1 MATATLNGV
10 DTYYEVQGQGEP
22 VLLVPASWWP
32 SDTWNVGA
40 VPFLSQ
46 RFKTIVFDC
55 RGTGRSGKPKDG
67 YTVEQFSQDCIAL
80 LAHLGVSRCH
90 AVGFA
95 LGGQVVQAMAIERP
109 DLVATLTIA
118 ASGAGAKTLAGGP
131 RSLSPD
137 TEREIRDIGFERYIR
152 NYIENDTMAFNPK
165 FYREHPEVVAALAD
179 AVWSGQSTVEM
190 FRRHEDA
197 RLTWDTLGESRR
209 GESAGADSLRRRRR
223 REPARQHARRNG
235 KASRR
240 DDAWLRIIFD
250 SEHETY
256 DFLGRRRRVGC
267 TAGVSGS
274 PPDWSNAVIFSPR
287 TLQEIS
293 AQCLPGVSSVVAFL
307 SLPGE
312 RRRRANQKSSRGGS
326 RLYHSGG
333 LVSRRQDERLLRW
346 GRFGRRTDRDAC
358 THGEFGAHRRQRRVF
373 RSSAG
378 RAYDRA
384 ARRAVKIDFL
394 PVRQTAAFAL
404 RASRSFPTSRRCG
417 ERRSPFR
424 VSAPSTIF
432 CCAKRSAGAVS
443 IPHGMSRFSRWVQR
457 TPDLALL
464 SAAPSMR
471 RC

>member
-55 RGTGRSGKPKDG
+55 RGTGRSSKPKDG

-109 DLVATLTIA
+109 DLVATVTIA

-165 FYREHPEVVAALAD
+165 FYREHPKVVAALAD

-197 RLTWDTLGESRR
+197 RLTWDTLAKAADVNVPALILCGADDDVSRR
-209 GESAGADSLRRRRR
+209 GSTPVGTAKRLAEATPGCELFLIPNTKHMTFWDGA
-223 REPARQHARRNG
+223 
-235 KASRR
+235 
-240 DDAWLRIIFD
+240 
-250 SEHETY
+250 
-256 DFLGRRRRVGC
+256 
-267 TAGVSGS
+267 
-274 PPDWSNAVIFSPR
+274 
-287 TLQEIS
+287 
-293 AQCLPGVSSVVAFL
+293 
-307 SLPGE
+307 
-312 RRRRANQKSSRGGS
+312 
-326 RLYHSGG
+326 GG
-333 LVSRRQDERLLRW
+333 LVALQ
-346 GRFGRRTDRDAC
+346 
-358 THGEFGAHRRQRRVF
+358 EFLVRHPIGATR
-373 RSSAG
+373 
-378 RAYDRA
+378 
-384 ARRAVKIDFL
+384 
-394 PVRQTAAFAL
+394 
-404 RASRSFPTSRRCG
+404 
-417 ERRSPFR
+417 
-424 VSAPSTIF
+424 
-432 CCAKRSAGAVS
+432 
-443 IPHGMSRFSRWVQR
+443 
-457 TPDLALL
+457 
-464 SAAPSMR
+464 
-471 RC
+471 

>member
-197 RLTWDTLGESRR
+197 RLTWDTLAKAAEVKMPALILCGADDDVSRR
-209 GESAGADSLRRRRR
+209 GSTPVGTAKCLAEMTPGCELFLIPNTKHMTFWDGA
-223 REPARQHARRNG
+223 
-235 KASRR
+235 
-240 DDAWLRIIFD
+240 
-250 SEHETY
+250 
-256 DFLGRRRRVGC
+256 
-267 TAGVSGS
+267 
-274 PPDWSNAVIFSPR
+274 
-287 TLQEIS
+287 
-293 AQCLPGVSSVVAFL
+293 
-307 SLPGE
+307 
-312 RRRRANQKSSRGGS
+312 
-326 RLYHSGG
+326 GG
-333 LVSRRQDERLLRW
+333 LVALQ
-346 GRFGRRTDRDAC
+346 
-358 THGEFGAHRRQRRVF
+358 EFLVRHPIEQQR
-373 RSSAG
+373 
-378 RAYDRA
+378 
-384 ARRAVKIDFL
+384 
-394 PVRQTAAFAL
+394 
-404 RASRSFPTSRRCG
+404 
-417 ERRSPFR
+417 
-424 VSAPSTIF
+424 
-432 CCAKRSAGAVS
+432 
-443 IPHGMSRFSRWVQR
+443 
-457 TPDLALL
+457 
-464 SAAPSMR
+464 
-471 RC
+471 

>member
-137 TEREIRDIGFERYIR
+137 TEREIHDIGFERYIR

-165 FYREHPEVVAALAD
+165 FYREHPKVVAALAD

-197 RLTWDTLGESRR
+197 RLTWDTLAKAADVNVPALILCGADDDVSRR
-209 GESAGADSLRRRRR
+209 GSTPVGTAKRLAEMTPGCELFLIPNTKHMTFWDGA
-223 REPARQHARRNG
+223 
-235 KASRR
+235 
-240 DDAWLRIIFD
+240 
-250 SEHETY
+250 
-256 DFLGRRRRVGC
+256 
-267 TAGVSGS
+267 
-274 PPDWSNAVIFSPR
+274 
-287 TLQEIS
+287 
-293 AQCLPGVSSVVAFL
+293 
-307 SLPGE
+307 
-312 RRRRANQKSSRGGS
+312 
-326 RLYHSGG
+326 GG
-333 LVSRRQDERLLRW
+333 LVALQ
-346 GRFGRRTDRDAC
+346 
-358 THGEFGAHRRQRRVF
+358 EFLARHPIGATR
-373 RSSAG
+373 
-378 RAYDRA
+378 
-384 ARRAVKIDFL
+384 
-394 PVRQTAAFAL
+394 
-404 RASRSFPTSRRCG
+404 
-417 ERRSPFR
+417 
-424 VSAPSTIF
+424 
-432 CCAKRSAGAVS
+432 
-443 IPHGMSRFSRWVQR
+443 
-457 TPDLALL
+457 
-464 SAAPSMR
+464 
-471 RC
+471 

>member
-118 ASGAGAKTLAGGP
+118 ASGAGTKTLAGGP

-165 FYREHPEVVAALAD
+165 FYREHPKVVAALAD

-197 RLTWDTLGESRR
+197 RLTWDTLAKAAEVKMPALILCGADDDVSRR
-209 GESAGADSLRRRRR
+209 GSTPVGTAKRLAEMTPGCELFLIPNTKHMTFWDGA
-223 REPARQHARRNG
+223 
-235 KASRR
+235 
-240 DDAWLRIIFD
+240 
-250 SEHETY
+250 
-256 DFLGRRRRVGC
+256 
-267 TAGVSGS
+267 
-274 PPDWSNAVIFSPR
+274 
-287 TLQEIS
+287 
-293 AQCLPGVSSVVAFL
+293 
-307 SLPGE
+307 
-312 RRRRANQKSSRGGS
+312 
-326 RLYHSGG
+326 GG
-333 LVSRRQDERLLRW
+333 LVALQ
-346 GRFGRRTDRDAC
+346 
-358 THGEFGAHRRQRRVF
+358 EF
-373 RSSAG
+373 
-378 RAYDRA
+378 
-384 ARRAVKIDFL
+384 L
-394 PVRQTAAFAL
+394 VRH
-404 RASRSFPTSRRCG
+404 PIG
-417 ERRSPFR
+417 
-424 VSAPSTIF
+424 
-432 CCAKRSAGAVS
+432 AKR
-443 IPHGMSRFSRWVQR
+443 
-457 TPDLALL
+457 
-464 SAAPSMR
+464 
-471 RC
+471 